1 MTQERKCIDVDD
13 VVCIGVGMSLRIV
26 LVDDDSKRAAF
37 VTEALRESG
46 HDVVARLS
54 ANDDLLA
61 AVRRVRADI
70 VLVDM
75 DNPARD
81 MLENC
86 AAVTQQE
93 PRPIVLFTR
102 ESDPDTIACAVRAG
116 VTAYI
121 VDGMAPNRLKPIL
134 DVAIARFREHQKL
147 RVELDDTRTRLADR
161 RDVDKA
167 KAVLMRLRQL
177 DEDAAYTLL
186 RKSAMARRITLG
198 EAARTV
204 LAASDLLD
212 GHNEEAK

>member
-1 MTQERKCIDVDD
+1 M
-13 VVCIGVGMSLRIV
+13 VCIGVGMSLRIV
-26 LVDDDSKRAAF
+26 LVDDDSERAAF
-37 VTEALRESG
+37 VTEALREAG

-61 AVRRVRADI
+61 AVRRARADI

-86 AAVTQQE
+86 AVVTQQE

-102 ESDPDTIACAVRAG
+102 ESDPDTIARAVRAG

-147 RVELDDTRTRLADR
+147 RDELDDTRTRLADR
-161 RDVDKA
+161 RDVDRA

-177 DEDAAYTLL
+177 DEEAAYALL